1 MTKAKRSLEERI
13 ADEERKEN
21 EARERVKQFAAKKK
35 QLEKRKKEEDRKKR
49 TRRLIECGAVVESVL
64 GRSLVDGD
72 AERLMNFLNL
82 QERNGNYYS
91 RAMGP
96 GDTEDGKTGLEKTEK
111 PDDETGR
118 RDAERM

>member
-1 MTKAKRSLEERI
+1 MTAKRTLEERI
-13 ADEERKEN
+13 ADEARKET
-21 EARERVKQFAAKKK
+21 EAMERAKQFAAKKK

-49 TRRLIECGAVVESVL
+49 TKRLIECGAVAESVL
-64 GRSLVDGD
+64 GRPLVDGD
-72 AERLMNFLNL
+72 ATRLMNFLNL
-82 QERNGNYYS
+82 QERNGNYYT

-111 PDDETGR
+111 PDDETGM